1 MPRRLPHR
9 QISTAESG
17 FECLVFKE
25 EANRLT
31 KDAFEGVIRGGR
43 TIPGDLLNFY
53 VLQIGGDPSADV
65 LELPSVI
72 GRGERLV
79 DRLTLVWLDH
89 GMHLVRDLIA
99 KHHNQLRLL
108 DLYFTRKV
116 LVRTPV
122 VELREIGHP

>member
-1 MPRRLPHR
+1 
-9 QISTAESG
+9 
-17 FECLVFKE
+17 VFKE

-72 GRGERLV
+72 GPGERLI
-79 DRLTLVWLDH
+79 DRLYLV
-89 GMHLVRDLIA
+89 
-99 KHHNQLRLL
+99 
-108 DLYFTRKV
+108 
-116 LVRTPV
+116 
-122 VELREIGHP
+122 